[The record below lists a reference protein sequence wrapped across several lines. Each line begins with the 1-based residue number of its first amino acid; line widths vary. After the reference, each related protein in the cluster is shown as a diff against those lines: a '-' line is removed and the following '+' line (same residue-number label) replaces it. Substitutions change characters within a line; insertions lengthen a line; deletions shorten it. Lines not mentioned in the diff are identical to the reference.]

1 MADRFG
7 MERPTYFPSLF
18 VLLPPSARH
27 PAPLASLD
35 DDDDD
40 ERRCSIYVTP
50 EVRRSSRPAA
60 AKEKKKKKKER
71 ARRMETRRNG
81 RAALLERHGNESFV
95 DGRVRVDHK
104 KRITGTM
111 SRYG

>member
-18 VLLPPSARH
+18 VLLPPPPQDTLR
-27 PAPLASLD
+27 LWRASTTTND
-35 DDDDD
+35 VAQFTS
-40 ERRCSIYVTP
+40 RRKYGALRGRQP
-50 EVRRSSRPAA
+50 EKR
-60 AKEKKKKKKER
+60 KKER
-71 ARRMETRRNG
+71 ARRMETRR
-81 RAALLERHGNESFV
+81 AALLERLGNESFV

-111 SRYG
+111 SGYG

>member
-27 PAPLASLD
+27 PAPLANLD
-35 DDDDD
+35 DDDVAQFMS
-40 ERRCSIYVTP
+40 RRKYGALRGQQP
-50 EVRRSSRPAA
+50 G
-60 AKEKKKKKKER
+60 KKER

-104 KRITGTM
+104 KRITETM

>member
-18 VLLPPSARH
+18 VLLPPLRKTPCASGEPRRRRTTLLNLRH
-27 PAPLASLD
+27 AGSMALFAAG
-35 DDDDD
+35 
-40 ERRCSIYVTP
+40 
-50 EVRRSSRPAA
+50 SRK
-60 AKEKKKKKKER
+60 KEKKER
-71 ARRMETRRNG
+71 ARRMETRR
-81 RAALLERHGNESFV
+81 AALLERLGNESFV

-111 SRYG
+111 SGYG